1 MSQRLNKP
9 ETVFKAVCLCIYI
22 LIAAF
27 SVIYA
32 LICLAYGGIK
42 LTFLWFWPCVTAFCL
57 VRIWMLVHELKKKE
71 RLNIPKAVRWA
82 YYALFALCLA
92 FFVFVESR
100 IIGAMTAPDTPNL
113 EYVIVLGAGL
123 RGKVPKNPLKTRIS
137 KAAEYAKA
145 NPDTKIIA
153 SGGQGED
160 EEISEAECI
169 RQWLTQQYDID
180 NDRIILEESSTDTE
194 ENLKYCLEIIK
205 DPNTPVGIISNGFH
219 EYRAMM
225 IADHTGYK
233 NAHPIPSKTLFPVGP
248 HYTVREFFGVVE
260 LMIKYRQ

>member
-1 MSQRLNKP
+1 MSQRLKKS

-57 VRIWMLVHELKKKE
+57 IRIWMLLSELRKKE
-71 RLNIPKAVRWA
+71 RHNIPKAIRWA
-82 YYALFALCLA
+82 YYIVFAVCLA
-92 FFVFVESR
+92 FFIFIESR

-113 EYVIVLGAGL
+113 QYVIVLGAGL
-123 RGKVPKNPLKTRIS
+123 RGKVPKNPLKTRIQ
-137 KAAEYAKA
+137 KAAEYANA
-145 NPDTKIIA
+145 NPDAKIIA
-153 SGGQGED
+153 SGGQGVD

-169 RQWLTQQYDID
+169 RQWLTQQYYIAE
-180 NDRIILEESSTDTE
+180 DRIILEESSTDTE

-205 DPNTPVGIISNGFH
+205 DPKSPVGIISNGFH

-260 LMIKYRQ
+260 LMIKYR

>member
-1 MSQRLNKP
+1 MSQRLKKS

-42 LTFLWFWPCVTAFCL
+42 LTFLWFWPCVTVFCL
-57 VRIWMLVHELKKKE
+57 IRIWMLLSELRKKE
-71 RLNIPKAVRWA
+71 RHNIPKAIRWA
-82 YYALFALCLA
+82 YYIVFAVCLA
-92 FFVFVESR
+92 FFIFIESR

-113 EYVIVLGAGL
+113 QYVIVLGAGL
-123 RGKVPKNPLKTRIS
+123 RGKVPKNPLKTRIQ
-137 KAAEYAKA
+137 KAAEYANA
-145 NPDTKIIA
+145 NPGAKIIA
-153 SGGQGED
+153 SGGQGVD

-169 RQWLTQQYDID
+169 RQWLTQQYYIAE
-180 NDRIILEESSTDTE
+180 DRIILEESSTDTE
-194 ENLKYCLEIIK
+194 ENLKYCLDIIK
-205 DPNTPVGIISNGFH
+205 DPDTPVGIISNGFH

-225 IADHTGYK
+225 IAEHTGYK
-233 NAHPIPSKTLFPVGP
+233 NVHPLPSKTLFPVGP

-260 LMIKYRQ
+260 LMLKYR

>member
-1 MSQRLNKP
+1 MSQRLKKS

-57 VRIWMLVHELKKKE
+57 IRIWMLLSELRKKE
-71 RLNIPKAVRWA
+71 RHNIPKAIRWA
-82 YYALFALCLA
+82 YYIVFAVCLA
-92 FFVFVESR
+92 FFIFIESR

-113 EYVIVLGAGL
+113 QYVIVLGAGL
-123 RGKVPKNPLKTRIS
+123 RGKVPKNPLKTRIQ
-137 KAAEYAKA
+137 KAAEYANA
-145 NPDTKIIA
+145 NPDAKIIA
-153 SGGQGED
+153 SGGQGVD

-169 RQWLTQQYDID
+169 RQWLTQQYYIAE
-180 NDRIILEESSTDTE
+180 DRIILEEASTDTE

-205 DPNTPVGIISNGFH
+205 DPKSPVGIISNGFH

-260 LMIKYRQ
+260 LMIKYR